1 MRWLIGAMLLPGC
14 LAALVVLL
22 RRSSRGLV
30 RSVQVEQA
38 RDLFRLR
45 REWLEARFL
54 DVLGKTDPVERLRW
68 EDSRW
73 HDEVVWARDRH
84 TGRLLA
90 LIEVHFD
97 ADLYE
102 SLGEGLASE
111 RHATVVFEFHRG
123 RWRADGRR
131 LDEVRP
137 QEAFHRNGRFEP
149 VRIPERQP

>member
-1 MRWLIGAMLLPGC
+1 MGLLIAAVLLPGC
-14 LAALVVLL
+14 LVVLVWL
-22 RRSSRGLV
+22 VRRSTRSLV

-38 RDLFRLR
+38 REQFRLR

-54 DVLGKTDPVERLRW
+54 DALGKLDPVERARW
-68 EDSRW
+68 EEAHW

-90 LIEVHFD
+90 LIGVHFD
-97 ADLYE
+97 AEPFDDDP
-102 SLGEGLASE
+102 AAH
-111 RHATVVFEFHRG
+111 HATVVFEFHRG

-137 QEAFHRNGRFEP
+137 QDAFLRGGRFEP
-149 VRIPERQP
+149 VTLPDRPR